1 MAPVSIYSS
10 VKDLIKKYLIVF
22 NTVLFDEAL
31 DTYTCAV
38 LANRFVGTPR
48 IVRIAMVSM
57 Y

>member
-31 DTYTCAV
+31 DTYLRAV